1 MSEIRDEY
9 DIGAAFQAIENELI
23 ASMIRNMKDHKLD
36 EADEGKQWSMWQAEQ
51 LKALEK
57 YKQQN
62 QKKYAGKFRDINAK
76 IETLIRHSRIEGNMQ
91 QEIEILNA
99 IKSGFRGAKR
109 ISAGGAAEFFR
120 LNDRKLEAL
129 IKATISDM
137 EKAETAVLRMAN
149 DQYRKIIFNAQV
161 YANTGA
167 GTYEKAVDMASK
179 DMLAAGLNCVE
190 YKNGA
195 RHTLAD
201 YADMAIR
208 TASKRAYLQGE
219 GEKRQEWGI
228 STVIV
233 NKRGNPCPKC
243 LPFCGKVFIDD
254 VWSGGSQKDGRY
266 PLLSSAVAAGLYHPR
281 CRDSHTTYFPGVS
294 TADDKWTKEELEAL
308 AQENQKEARRQYA
321 KRQQEK
327 FQRLKEC
334 SLDKDNQKRYA
345 DRQKEWENISNRYK
359 YPINEDVFESF
370 VIPRNDGKNTDVQ
383 RPRNIIKKLKE
394 NQTGKDAYNHIKK
407 KNIPIYILYNVDN
420 PRRLCGEYDP
430 IDKCIYVYA
439 DKTKTILE
447 STKTIVHEAM
457 HDKLGHNGTRKE
469 EVLCFLE
476 EAKYEGIKLTPE
488 VIKGII
494 KAVNNS
500 AVYEELPWR

>member
-1 MSEIRDEY
+1 
-9 DIGAAFQAIENELI
+9 
-23 ASMIRNMKDHKLD
+23 MIS
-36 EADEGKQWSMWQAEQ
+36 G
-51 LKALEK
+51 
-57 YKQQN
+57 
-62 QKKYAGKFRDINAK
+62 QKK
-76 IETLIRHSRIEGNMQ
+76 
-91 QEIEILNA
+91 
-99 IKSGFRGAKR
+99 
-109 ISAGGAAEFFR
+109 
-120 LNDRKLEAL
+120 
-129 IKATISDM
+129 
-137 EKAETAVLRMAN
+137 
-149 DQYRKIIFNAQV
+149 
-161 YANTGA
+161 
-167 GTYEKAVDMASK
+167 
-179 DMLAAGLNCVE
+179 
-190 YKNGA
+190 
-195 RHTLAD
+195 
-201 YADMAIR
+201 
-208 TASKRAYLQGE
+208 
-219 GEKRQEWGI
+219 
-228 STVIV
+228 
-233 NKRGNPCPKC
+233 
-243 LPFCGKVFIDD
+243 
-254 VWSGGSQKDGRY
+254 
-266 PLLSSAVAAGLYHPR
+266 
-281 CRDSHTTYFPGVS
+281 
-294 TADDKWTKEELEAL
+294 ELEAL

-447 STKTIVHEAM
+447 STKQLFMKLCTINWGIMEQE
-457 HDKLGHNGTRKE
+457 KKKFIF
-469 EVLCFLE
+469 FLE

-500 AVYEELPWR
+500 AVYMKNFLGGDMSGR